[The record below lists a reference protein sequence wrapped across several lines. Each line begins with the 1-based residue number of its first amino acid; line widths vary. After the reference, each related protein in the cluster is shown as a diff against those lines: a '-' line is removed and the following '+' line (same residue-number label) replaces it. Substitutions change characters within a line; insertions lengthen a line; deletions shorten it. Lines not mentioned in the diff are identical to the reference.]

1 MIHARSLLVILWGA
15 WCLVF
20 SSPLWGEVP
29 IPPLTARI
37 IDQTGTLSA
46 GQRLDLENKLQAFE
60 NAKGSQIA
68 VLIVPTTQPEAIEQY
83 SMRVVEQWRLG
94 RKGVDDG
101 ALLVVAK
108 DDRKL
113 RIEVGYGLEGV
124 LTDASSKR
132 IISEV
137 ITPLFKAGEFYEGLA
152 AGVDRMI
159 RVVEGEPLPPPEPSG
174 RSSPD
179 DLIGGTVFALLMAF
193 TVGSVVLSIASVLLP
208 RATARLGG
216 AALNGGVTGA
226 IAWSLTKTLGIALVV
241 AALGFVIA
249 LVIGSLPTRRSGRW
263 SSGRGGGFGGNGG
276 GFGGGGGG
284 GGGFSGGGGGFG
296 GGGASGSW

>member
-1 MIHARSLLVILWGA
+1 MHTRSLPVISWGVL
-15 WCLVF
+15 CLMF
-20 SSPLWGEVP
+20 CSPLWAEVP
-29 IPPLTARI
+29 VPPLTARI

-46 GQRLDLENKLQAFE
+46 AQRLDLENRLQAFE

-68 VLIVPTTQPEAIEQY
+68 VLIVPTTQPQAIEQY
-83 SMRVVEQWRLG
+83 SMRVVEQWGLG

-101 ALLVVAK
+101 ALLLMAK

-124 LTDASSKR
+124 LTDATSKR

-137 ITPLFKAGEFYEGLA
+137 ITPLFKTGDFHAGIA

-159 RVVEGEPLPPPEPSG
+159 RVIEGEPLPPPERSG
-174 RSSPD
+174 SSPD
-179 DLIGGTVFALLMAF
+179 DLIGGAVFALLMAF
-193 TVGSVVLSIASVLLP
+193 TVGSVILGITSVLLP
-208 RATARLGG
+208 RATARLGS
-216 AALNGGVTGA
+216 AVLNGGITGA
-226 IAWSLTKTLGIALVV
+226 IAWSFTKALSIALTV

-249 LVIGSLPTRRSGRW
+249 LVIGSLPTRRAGRW
-263 SSGRGGGFGGNGG
+263 SSGNWRGGGFGGNGG
-276 GFGGGGGG
+276 GSGG
-284 GGGFSGGGGGFG
+284 GGGFSGGGGSFG

>member
-1 MIHARSLLVILWGA
+1 MIFWGA
-15 WCLVF
+15 LCLVF
-20 SSPLWGEVP
+20 CAPLWAEVP
-29 IPPLTARI
+29 IPRLTARI
-37 IDQTGTLSA
+37 IDLTGMLSA
-46 GQRLDLENKLQAFE
+46 GERLDLENKLQAFE

-68 VLIVPTTQPEAIEQY
+68 VLIVPTTRPEAIEQY

-101 ALLVVAK
+101 ALLLVAK

-124 LTDASSKR
+124 LTDATSKR

-137 ITPLFKAGEFYEGLA
+137 ITPLFKAGEFYPGIA
-152 AGVDRMI
+152 AGIDRMI
-159 RVVEGEPLPPPEPSG
+159 RVIEGEPLPPEPSG
-174 RSSPD
+174 RSPD

-216 AALNGGVTGA
+216 AALNGAITGA
-226 IAWSLTKTLGIALVV
+226 IAWSLTKGLSIALIV

-249 LVIGSLPTRRSGRW
+249 LVIGSLPTRRAGRW
-263 SSGRGGGFGGNGG
+263 SSGNWRGGGFGGNGG
-276 GFGGGGGG
+276 GSGGS
-284 GGGFSGGGGGFG
+284 GGFSGGGGSFG